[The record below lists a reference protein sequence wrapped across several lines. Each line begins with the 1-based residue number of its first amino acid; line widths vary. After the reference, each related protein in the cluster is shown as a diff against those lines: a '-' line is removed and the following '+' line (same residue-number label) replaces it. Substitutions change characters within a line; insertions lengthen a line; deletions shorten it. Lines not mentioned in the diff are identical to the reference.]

1 MPLQKE
7 YSYTIESYFPPQFIA
22 CGIFGIAVAVALFFS
37 EYQML
42 SFFVGGT
49 SVVLA
54 FTQRGTSL
62 DLSQNEIRKNIKVA
76 GINITNET
84 AKFTKVESL
93 WVRRTKISQRM
104 NSGGS
109 SSVVRYNLYKGFII
123 ADGHARLITES
134 KNKDYVVNTMKK
146 LAKEVDAILTIE

>member
-1 MPLQKE
+1 MPIQKE

-22 CGIFGIAVAVALFFS
+22 FGILGFAVAVALFFY
-37 EYQML
+37 EYQVL

-54 FTQRGTSL
+54 FTQSGTSL
-62 DLSQNEIRKNIKVA
+62 DLSQNEIRKHIKVA
-76 GINITNET
+76 GINITKET
-84 AKFTKVESL
+84 SKFTKVESL
-93 WVRRTKISQRM
+93 CVRRTKISQRM
-104 NSGGS
+104 NSRGS

-134 KNKDYVVNTMKK
+134 KNKDYVVKTMER
-146 LAKEVDAILTIE
+146 LAKEVDAALIIE